1 MERTCPIEHEL
12 RLINALRKDLEPG
25 RRPFPATNPANPDPA
40 RPPEAGSMEPDM
52 RTLTA
57 LALSCLSLMAAGC
70 AGTGSGPDQAP
81 QATSNDC
88 AVILAIAREHYRFGP
103 DNLPPPLKAGGEDQ
117 WKPSCNTDS
126 LGFTFRPYTDPAP
139 GSDPRMTLKWV
150 AFQKP
155 VYDGQG
161 ALVQT
166 EIMHGPLAGIG
177 YECRLHS
184 GIAGWTVGECK
195 TGWVS

>member
-1 MERTCPIEHEL
+1 
-12 RLINALRKDLEPG
+12 
-25 RRPFPATNPANPDPA
+25 
-40 RPPEAGSMEPDM
+40 M
-52 RTLTA
+52 RGLY
-57 LALSCLSLMAAGC
+57 LLCLSSAALLAVGC
-70 AGTGSGPDQAP
+70 AGTAPDP
-81 QATSNDC
+81 DTSSQATSNDC

-103 DNLPPPLKAGGEDQ
+103 DNQPPPLKGGGEDQ
-117 WKPSCNTDS
+117 WKPACSTES
-126 LGFTFRPYTDPAP
+126 LGFAFTSYVDPLP
-139 GSDPRMTLKWV
+139 NSDPRMALKWV

-166 EIMHGPLAGIG
+166 EIMHGPLASIG

-184 GIAGWTVGECK
+184 GIAGWTVGECR